1 MIPTSS
7 NRGLKES
14 STTPRLQT
22 SLGKF
27 SKLSTENRL
36 LSRGTKSSAATE
48 ATVAS
53 LASKRRQE
61 LLSSLITEK
70 RQKINLD
77 LSNRLLNLNLKLQSK
92 PSSSTEALGL
102 TGLNLSRPEKPGTK
116 NEPEQEDTED
126 IVAPTF
132 LENLRDFPLANQ
144 ESFHKTDPLLIQE
157 KAHAEEQLIVKE
169 RLTRLVSI
177 SLVGNPNLEDPN
189 NGTRREMIELCQQ
202 VSEFD
207 PEFICKVS

>member
-1 MIPTSS
+1 MLSKAQSSGSKYPTTVILPFDYDLPILPFHFRMIPTSS

-36 LSRGTKSSAATE
+36 LSRSTKSSAATE

-92 PSSSTEALGL
+92 PSSSTEAVGL
-102 TGLNLSRPEKPGTK
+102 TGLNLSR
-116 NEPEQEDTED
+116 
-126 IVAPTF
+126 
-132 LENLRDFPLANQ
+132 
-144 ESFHKTDPLLIQE
+144 
-157 KAHAEEQLIVKE
+157 
-169 RLTRLVSI
+169 
-177 SLVGNPNLEDPN
+177 
-189 NGTRREMIELCQQ
+189 
-202 VSEFD
+202 
-207 PEFICKVS
+207 